1 MNGYRLVRHPMK
13 EFYYLD
19 DQWMI
24 HFDLIENYKHVI
36 VDLTLAGSEVMS
48 FCDVGSAK
56 LAIILYFLR
65 GRYKT
70 TYDLEVVEVEMV
82 DIVVLEAYR
91 MSLPDSVNQS
101 FLVVDWMVVHLLV
114 ACFLDYTVRFQTV
127 LVVDR

>member
-1 MNGYRLVRHPMK
+1 MK

-56 LAIILYFLR
+56 LVKILFFLR
-65 GRYKT
+65 GRSKT

>member
-1 MNGYRLVRHPMK
+1 MK

>member
-1 MNGYRLVRHPMK
+1 MM

-56 LAIILYFLR
+56 LVIILYFLR
-65 GRYKT
+65 GRYKN
-70 TYDLEVVEVEMV
+70 YLRSRGCGGGNGGYCC
-82 DIVVLEAYR
+82 A
-91 MSLPDSVNQS
+91 
-101 FLVVDWMVVHLLV
+101 
-114 ACFLDYTVRFQTV
+114 
-127 LVVDR
+127 

>member
-1 MNGYRLVRHPMK
+1 MNGYQLVRHPMK
-13 EFYYLD
+13 VFYYLD

-36 VDLTLAGSEVMS
+36 VGLALAGSEVMS
-48 FCDVGSAK
+48 FCGESSAK
-56 LAIILYFLR
+56 LVKILYLFLR
-65 GRYKT
+65 GRY

-91 MSLPDSVNQS
+91 MSLSDSVNQS

-114 ACFLDYTVRFQTV
+114 AYFLDYTVRFQTV